1 VCSSDLKMTSDDLRN
16 FLSGRGIRF
25 TDRPVQYGHRFDCAG
40 GEVLICYDSGK
51 LVKQGKRTALTAD
64 IEHWENSGATS
75 SVAALKTVFIVY
87 GHDLDARNDL
97 ELLIRR
103 MGLEPV
109 ILGSLPCAGDTL
121 IEKLEQYL
129 TERGRVAYACVL
141 LTSDDEGHRVGHP
154 DEKMARARQNVVL
167 ELGMVLSQLGRQRV
181 AILLKKDVEKPSDI
195 GGLIYIEFEH
205 KVAEIKAKL
214 FQELTNA
221 GFNPNSSAL
230 A

>member
-1 VCSSDLKMTSDDLRN
+1 MNADDLRN
-16 FLSGRGIRF
+16 FLNARSIKF
-25 TDRPVQYGHRFDCAG
+25 TERPVQYGNRFDCPG

-51 LVKQGKRTALTAD
+51 LVKQGRRTGLTAD
-64 IEHWENSGATS
+64 IENWANSGSAS
-75 SVAALKTVFIVY
+75 SSANLKTVFIVY

-103 MGLEPV
+103 MGLDPV
-109 ILGSLPCAGDTL
+109 ILGSLPGAGDTL

-129 TERGRVAYACVL
+129 TERGKVAYACVL
-141 LTSDDEGHRVGHP
+141 LTPDDEGHRIGHP
-154 DEKMARARQNVVL
+154 DEKMSRARQNVVL

-181 AILLKKDVEKPSDI
+181 AILFKKDVEKPSDI

-205 KVAEIKAKL
+205 KVAQIKAKL

-221 GFNPNSSAL
+221 GFSPNSGAL

>member
-1 VCSSDLKMTSDDLRN
+1 MNADDLRN
-16 FLSGRGIRF
+16 FLNARSIKF
-25 TDRPVQYGHRFDCAG
+25 TERPVQYATRFDCPG

-51 LVKQGKRTALTAD
+51 LVKQGRRTGLTAD
-64 IEHWENSGATS
+64 IENWETSGSAS
-75 SVAALKTVFIVY
+75 SSASLKTVFIVY

-129 TERGRVAYACVL
+129 TERGKVAYACVL
-141 LTSDDEGHRVGHP
+141 LTPDDEGYRFGKP
-154 DEKMARARQNVVL
+154 DEKLSRARQNVVL
-167 ELGMVLSQLGRQRV
+167 ELGMVLSQLGRKRV
-181 AILLKKDVEKPSDI
+181 AILLKKGIEKPSDI
-195 GGLIYIEFEH
+195 GGLIYIEFEN
-205 KVAEIKAKL
+205 KVTEAKAKL
-214 FQELTNA
+214 FQELLNA
-221 GFNPNSSAL
+221 GFTPNSGAL

>member
-1 VCSSDLKMTSDDLRN
+1 MSKITTDDLRT
-16 FLSGRGIRF
+16 FLSARGIRF
-25 TDRPVQYGHRFDCAG
+25 TERPVQYGNRFDCAG

-64 IEHWENSGATS
+64 IEQWEQSGATS
-75 SVAALKTVFIVY
+75 SAAVKTVFIVY

-109 ILGSLPCAGDTL
+109 ILDSLPCAGDTL

-129 TERGRVAYACVL
+129 TEQGKVAYACVL
-141 LTSDDEGHRVGHP
+141 LTPDDEGHRIGHP
-154 DEKMARARQNVVL
+154 NEKMARARQNVVL

-181 AILLKKDVEKPSDI
+181 AILLKAGVEKPSDI
-195 GGLIYIEFEH
+195 GGLIYIEFAH
-205 KVAEIKAKL
+205 KIAEIKAKL
-214 FQELTNA
+214 FQELTSA
-221 GFNPNSSAL
+221 GFNPSSAAL